1 LAGQFC
7 LFFSRQELT
16 RQDAMFVGL
25 FNVREKKKKENEKQ
39 SFAKDNDE
47 TISIFKHF
55 SPLKL
60 ISC

>member
-1 LAGQFC
+1 
-7 LFFSRQELT
+7 
-16 RQDAMFVGL
+16 MFVGL
-25 FNVREKKKKENEKQ
+25 FNVREKKENEKQ

-60 ISC
+60 ISS